1 MFYSQAMGSSS
12 HPRGLAVFF
21 LFFSGTG
28 SLTQAS
34 SRTTSRFRRGG
45 SSLVSKFSCI
55 YSLASAYCLGSNP
68 WLHPPAVP
76 VAVNRA
82 GRSLQEV
89 ERAQVAPK
97 QAPLE
102 LRTLC
107 STVPSHLYGPGPP
120 LSPGPFRSRPIVEA
134 PLARSTSPA
143 PLMLRTRRVNHVPP
157 SGVVERG
164 G

>member
-1 MFYSQAMGSSS
+1 MMTPSAPSKRRRLQSPTSISISRRNQGYPTSPAATSPAARL
-12 HPRGLAVFF
+12 PRRLPSPGLF
-21 LFFSGTG
+21 LRSGGLPTL
-28 SLTQAS
+28 SLW
-34 SRTTSRFRRGG
+34 
-45 SSLVSKFSCI
+45 
-55 YSLASAYCLGSNP
+55 LG
-68 WLHPPAVP
+68 LPPGLGF
-76 VAVNRA
+76 AVNRA